1 VAYYGSGRG
10 DYYRGDYYRA
20 GGIFGSIGKFLGGV
34 AKTVGQVA
42 SILPIPGGNIIGG
55 VARAVGGVLAPNPR
69 QGTAIAPFAP
79 MQAPVLRQL
88 PSLPPIST
96 GQIGPFGQ
104 QTGGLIQVQSYTAGG
119 RQVTKVVDS
128 STGRV
133 VSMRKRMNVANPKAL
148 RRALRRV
155 AGFGKLAKRAKRDI
169 ARAASAIGVRRGGG
183 SSRGVITRSEAARA
197 LRR

>member
-1 VAYYGSGRG
+1 MGYYGSGRG

-34 AKTVGQVA
+34 ASTVGRVA
-42 SILPIPGGNIIGG
+42 SILPIPGSNIIGG
-55 VARAVGGVLAPNPR
+55 VARAVGGVLNPR

-79 MQAPVLRQL
+79 GQAPVLTQL
-88 PSLPPIST
+88 PRLPQISG
-96 GQIGPFGQ
+96 GQLGPFMGQ
-104 QTGGLIQVQSYTAGG
+104 QGGLIQVQTVTAGG
-119 RQVTKVVDS
+119 RQTVKVVDQN
-128 STGRV
+128 TGRV
-133 VSMRKRMNVANPKAL
+133 VGSRKRMNVANPRAL

>member
-1 VAYYGSGRG
+1 MAYYMSGRG

-34 AKTVGQVA
+34 ARTVA
-42 SILPIPGGNIIGG
+42 PILPGPFGAAARVAGRVLGGSP
-55 VARAVGGVLAPNPR
+55 A
-69 QGTAIAPFAP
+69 QGTALAPFAP
-79 MQAPVLRQL
+79 MQAPVLTQL
-88 PSLPPIST
+88 PRLGPIST
-96 GQIGPFGQ
+96 GQVGPFMG
-104 QTGGLIQVQSYTAGG
+104 QTGGLIQVQTVTAGG
-119 RQVTKVVDS
+119 RQTVKVVDQA
-128 STGRV
+128 TGKV
-133 VSMRKRMNVANPKAL
+133 VSMRKRMNVANPRAL

-183 SSRGVITRSEAARA
+183 GSSRGVITRSEAARA

>member
-1 VAYYGSGRG
+1 VAYYMSGRG

-34 AKTVGQVA
+34 VKTA
-42 SILPIPGGNIIGG
+42 TNLLPGPLGGI
-55 VARAVGGVLAPNPR
+55 ARAVVPLIGRTGGGLVNDPSAAIAAAARGIRRLRNPA
-69 QGTAIAPFAP
+69 QGTAIAPF
-79 MQAPVLRQL
+79 
-88 PSLPPIST
+88 PP
-96 GQIGPFGQ
+96 GQFPILEPLPFGGLP
-104 QTGGLIQVQSYTAGG
+104 GGAGG
-119 RQVTKVVDS
+119 GFGGGGGFGMNGK
-128 STGRV
+128 
-133 VSMRKRMNVANPKAL
+133 RKRMNVANPRAL

-183 SSRGVITRSEAARA
+183 GGSSRGVITRSEAARA

>member
-1 VAYYGSGRG
+1 VGYYGSGRG

-34 AKTVGQVA
+34 AKTAANVLSV
-42 SILPIPGGNIIGG
+42 LPTP
-55 VARAVGGVLAPNPR
+55 LAPLARVATAVLNPR

-79 MQAPVLRQL
+79 AQNPVLVQSPRL
-88 PSLPPIST
+88 PSLGPIST

-104 QTGGLIQVQSYTAGG
+104 QTGGLIQVQAYTAGG
-119 RQVTKVVDS
+119 RQVTKVVDQN
-128 STGRV
+128 TGRV
-133 VSMRKRMNVANPKAL
+133 VSGRKRMNVANPRAL

-197 LRR
+197 LRK

>member
-1 VAYYGSGRG
+1 VGYYGSGRG

-69 QGTAIAPFAP
+69 AGTALAP
-79 MQAPVLRQL
+79 MSAPVLTQL
-88 PSLPPIST
+88 PRLPPIST

-119 RQVTKVVDS
+119 RQVTKIVDQQ
-128 STGRV
+128 TGRV
-133 VSMRKRMNVANPKAL
+133 VSGRKRMNVANPRAL

-155 AGFGKLAKRAKRDI
+155 AGFGKLATRAKRDI

-197 LRR
+197 LRK

>member
-10 DYYRGDYYRA
+10 DYYKGDYYGYRA

-34 AKTVGQVA
+34 ATTIGRVA
-42 SILPIPGGNIIGG
+42 SVVPIPGGNIIGR
-55 VARAVGGVLAPNPR
+55 VAGAVGGILNPR
-69 QGTAIAPFAP
+69 QGTAIAP
-79 MQAPVLRQL
+79 MAPVLRQL
-88 PSLPPIST
+88 PSLPPISA
-96 GQIGPFGQ
+96 GQVGPFMG
-104 QTGGLIQVQSYTAGG
+104 QTGGLIQVQTVTAGG
-119 RQVTKVVDS
+119 RPSVKVLDQR
-128 STGRV
+128 TGRV

-169 ARAASAIGVRRGGG
+169 ARAASAIGVHRGGG